1 MDHVRH
7 PFLNHNGILAFAH
20 RGDQESGPENTMIAF
35 EGAVRLG
42 FEYIETDVQAT
53 SDGVLVTFHDDNL
66 ERVTDQTG
74 RIDQITWSK
83 LRHAKVRGIAPI
95 PTLEEVLGDFPDLRF
110 NIEPKSNIAVELL
123 IKVIH
128 RTAAQDRIC
137 IGSFS
142 DRRLRK
148 IRTILPDV
156 CTSMGS
162 LETTKARLYSIG
174 FPVSSIG
181 ADCVQVPVQWRGIRI
196 IDQRFVRAMKK
207 RGLQVHVW
215 TVNEPSEMHRL
226 INLGVDGLMTDCPS
240 RLRTVLLDRGLW
252 N

>member
-35 EGAVRLG
+35 EGAARLG
-42 FEYIETDVQAT
+42 FEYIETDVRST

-66 ERVTDQTG
+66 ERVTNQTG
-74 RIDQITWSK
+74 QIDQITWSR
-83 LRHAKVRGIAPI
+83 LRLAKVGGIASI

-110 NIEPKSNIAVELL
+110 NIEPKSDISVELL
-123 IKVIH
+123 TKVIH
-128 RTAAQDRIC
+128 RTAAQHRIC

-156 CTSMGS
+156 CTSMGR

-181 ADCVQVPVQWRGIRI
+181 ADCAQVPVQWKGIRI
-196 IDQRFVRAMKK
+196 VDQRFVCAMKK

-226 INLGVDGLMTDCPS
+226 IDLGVDGLMTDCPS
-240 RLRTVLLDRGLW
+240 RLKTVLLDRGLW